1 MPPIVKY
8 SKEKIIDISL
18 KIVRNKGIESVSAR
32 NIAKELGC
40 SICPVFSCFE
50 SMDLLKKELFDEM
63 YKVYL
68 LCVEENMKKNEKP
81 FKGAGIGYIEFAK
94 KYKNYF
100 KALFMNKTNGSLS
113 SLISLDTSSE
123 VMEKKISETCKISPH
138 MIRHTFATH
147 LLNNGADLITVQELL
162 GHSNL
167 STTQIYTH
175 ISKEQLRRE
184 YMDKFP
190 RARRENNESND
201 N

>member
-100 KALFMNKTNGSLS
+100 KALFMS
-113 SLISLDTSSE
+113 SMNDKLFNLLDIDKNN
-123 VMEKKISETCKISPH
+123 EKIETVISEICGVNREEARKIHGYCWVFVHGIAVMIATDYCKFS
-138 MIRHTFATH
+138 
-147 LLNNGADLITVQELL
+147 DE
-162 GHSNL
+162 
-167 STTQIYTH
+167 
-175 ISKEQLRRE
+175 
-184 YMDKFP
+184 
-190 RARRENNESND
+190 
-201 N
+201 